1 MGLLLPD
8 APHLIQFECLL
19 SGSTLNKLIDVH
31 LRCTTNGFETIQDIS
46 TYCEQSRNFFIFKGQ
61 FTEEK
66 KQQLSFNPLSPLLR
80 QGSQGGWIIVL
91 EQHRS

>member
-46 TYCEQSRNFFIFKGQ
+46 TYCEQSRNFLFLKA
-61 FTEEK
+61 
-66 KQQLSFNPLSPLLR
+66 SLLR
-80 QGSQGGWIIVL
+80 KKKNNLVSIL
-91 EQHRS
+91 

>member
-1 MGLLLPD
+1 MIAKTVMGLLLPD

-31 LRCTTNGFETIQDIS
+31 LHCTMNGFDTIQDIS
-46 TYCEQSRNFFIFKGQ
+46 TYCEQSRNFIFKGQ

-66 KQQLSFNPLSPLLR
+66 KTNNLVSIL
-80 QGSQGGWIIVL
+80 
-91 EQHRS
+91 